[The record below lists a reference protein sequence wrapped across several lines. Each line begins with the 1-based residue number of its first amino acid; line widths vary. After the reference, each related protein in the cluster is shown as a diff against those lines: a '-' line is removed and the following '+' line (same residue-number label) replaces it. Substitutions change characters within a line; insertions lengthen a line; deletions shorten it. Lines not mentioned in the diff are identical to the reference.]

1 MIKRFQKLQ
10 AVMDDTSLPRTT
22 LYKKIKQGEFPAPIK
37 IGTCS
42 VWLEHEVQEW
52 IEKQIENSK
61 QDEVT
66 NEK

>member
-37 IGTCS
+37 IGACS

-52 IEKQIENSK
+52 MEKQIEMSK
-61 QDEVT
+61 KVVAEDEQ
-66 NEK
+66 